1 MAGEDALLRAASG
14 DFEKTVIAVML
25 IFMIALVWY
34 LVYKI
39 PKTWEESQKAISAEW
54 EKSTDRIVAKICQV
68 VTTQEK
74 ILNKQDDLEKAY
86 EKHDYQAA
94 RIRENLD
101 ARPCANGKSK

>member
-1 MAGEDALLRAASG
+1 MAGEDALLKAASG

-25 IFMIALVWY
+25 LFMIALVWY

-74 ILNKQDDLEKAY
+74 ILTKQECLEKAY
-86 EKHDYQAA
+86 EAHDYQA
-94 RIRENLD
+94 RKIWDNLD
-101 ARPCANGKSK
+101 QRPCINGTKK